1 MESHDG
7 RASFALDRRF
17 QGAPTGRLA
26 GPKFGRGQSRH
37 FRLQW
42 LPRLRPIFDRPD
54 SAYERGLRV
63 SLPEALDLVV
73 KEQSRNNFRFLGDW
87 AAEETAINRHVL
99 WTSINLG
106 SVIFG
111 LQRRHLLTA
120 MSEGRQK
127 SQADANLRWF

>member
-1 MESHDG
+1 
-7 RASFALDRRF
+7 
-17 QGAPTGRLA
+17 
-26 GPKFGRGQSRH
+26 
-37 FRLQW
+37 
-42 LPRLRPIFDRPD
+42 
-54 SAYERGLRV
+54 V

-111 LQRRHLLTA
+111 LQRRHLLIA
-120 MSEGRQK
+120 MSEGHQK